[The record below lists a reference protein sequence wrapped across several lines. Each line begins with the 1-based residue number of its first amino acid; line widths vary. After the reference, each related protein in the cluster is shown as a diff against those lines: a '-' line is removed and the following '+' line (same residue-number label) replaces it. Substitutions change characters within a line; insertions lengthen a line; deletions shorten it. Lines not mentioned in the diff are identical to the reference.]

1 LPSIRDDIIRWSK
14 EVIEKPNEHLGNFP
28 TCPYAQQCR
37 VQNTFKIEELHEA
50 QQLIPLVVDW
60 ANKLKRTRYRIV
72 VIGCSDL
79 SLSATE
85 LSSAVEALNFAYMP
99 KDVYLMASHPETG
112 DDDIDFL
119 YDHEFKTAN
128 EFSMVLIQRYQD
140 LEEASEK
147 LKRVGYYSHWE
158 KDYYKATVLHR
169 QELQRRINDMRG
181 MKKTANKINGKKNK
195 KKDKKKKTKKK

>member
-1 LPSIRDDIIRWSK
+1 
-14 EVIEKPNEHLGNFP
+14 
-28 TCPYAQQCR
+28 
-37 VQNTFKIEELHEA
+37 
-50 QQLIPLVVDW
+50 
-60 ANKLKRTRYRIV
+60 
-72 VIGCSDL
+72 
-79 SLSATE
+79 
-85 LSSAVEALNFAYMP
+85 
-99 KDVYLMASHPETG
+99 
-112 DDDIDFL
+112 
-119 YDHEFKTAN
+119 
-128 EFSMVLIQRYQD
+128 VLIQRYQD